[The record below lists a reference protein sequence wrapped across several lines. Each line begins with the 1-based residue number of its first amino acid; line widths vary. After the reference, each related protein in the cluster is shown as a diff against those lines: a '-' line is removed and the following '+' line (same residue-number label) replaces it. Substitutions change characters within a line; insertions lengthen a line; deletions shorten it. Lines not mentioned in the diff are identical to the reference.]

1 MMKEYPQITIAEIV
15 KKTKIPRRTIERII
29 ARLKNKK
36 LIDREG
42 ADKDAQGYHKKEIC
56 VEDWSEDYYSSK
68 LKELLDYYFD
78 PYKEYG
84 LEWCIRTS
92 KEIGLVH
99 DGELIVMSWIARE
112 FLGIK

>member
-42 ADKDAQGYHKKEIC
+42 ANKGGYWK
-56 VEDWSEDYYSSK
+56 
-68 LKELLDYYFD
+68 
-78 PYKEYG
+78 
-84 LEWCIRTS
+84 
-92 KEIGLVH
+92 
-99 DGELIVMSWIARE
+99 VMNND
-112 FLGIK
+112 L